1 MLGIILIIILDAVL
15 LFFLF
20 RKNKKY
26 PFGGLDY
33 LLVVV
38 TALIACFLSAY
49 LNTLN
54 EDILLYVMK
63 DKFINVENGRIWDS
77 TGDVI
82 FFYFIHFLGVAIVE
96 EAAKHIILFIQ
107 IRKKTVRTYLD
118 CVLSFILVSAI
129 FSVTEDIVY
138 YINYGSSVGIPRLVT
153 ELAGHIMFS
162 MIVGECYY
170 KYLINKKILFMHRYL
185 QERGNVKSNIVIKK
199 KTISIFVKG
208 FALAIFLHFMYNFV
222 SVVFK
227 DAVDIILYITYTT
240 IFIIKYIKSLK
251 NPLIFTTVA
260 EKYEKLQFDIKKE
273 EIYSIFYVDG
283 KTK

>member
-33 LLVVV
+33 LLVVA
-38 TALIACFLSAY
+38 TALTACFISSY
-49 LNTLN
+49 LNTFN
-54 EDILLYVMK
+54 EKILLFLMK
-63 DKFINVENGRIWDS
+63 DKFESVDGGRIWDS
-77 TGDVI
+77 TWD
-82 FFYFIHFLGVAIVE
+82 FLSFYFMNFLGVAIVE
-96 EAAKHIILFIQ
+96 ETTKHIILFIQ

-118 CVLSFILVSAI
+118 CVLSFILVSVI
-129 FSVTEDIVY
+129 FSVVEDIVY
-138 YINYGSSVGIPRLVT
+138 YINFGSVVGIPRLVT
-153 ELAGHIMFS
+153 ELSGHIMFS

-185 QERGNVKSNIVIKK
+185 QDRGNVKSSVVIKE
-199 KTISIFVKG
+199 KTVSIFIKG
-208 FALAIFLHFMYNFV
+208 FALAIFLHLMYNFV
-222 SVVFK
+222 NTVFIE
-227 DAVDIILYITYTT
+227 VYGIIISIAYTV
-240 IFIIKYIKSLK
+240 IFIVKYIKSLK

-273 EIYSIFYVDG
+273 EIYSIFYIDG